1 MLLADGFD
9 ECLIGLGRRCGK
21 PDIAVYD
28 EEKCIDLLMKRDGMT
43 HDEATEFFEF
53 NVVGSWVGE
62 ETAIFLRQGQSD
74 E

>member
-53 NVVGSWVGE
+53 NVVGSVKRHRS
-62 ETAIFLRQGQSD
+62 F
-74 E
+74 

>member
-1 MLLADGFD
+1 
-9 ECLIGLGRRCGK
+9 
-21 PDIAVYD
+21 
-28 EEKCIDLLMKRDGMT
+28 MKRDGMT

-62 ETAIFLRQGQSD
+62 ETPIFLRQGQTH

>member
-53 NVVGSWVGE
+53 NVVGSWVVE
-62 ETAIFLRQGQSD
+62 ETPIFLRQGQTHQ
-74 E
+74 